1 MIKNCLLFIFIVL
14 GVISS
19 KAQKDSTKTKV
30 KSIKPLRLGV
40 KVGVPSILTVNA
52 EYVTPLLQNRVAVFG
67 DYMALSK
74 TIEEEKA
81 DYTNYEVGAN
91 IYLNSKGKGLY
102 LGVSYFSFDSNILFS
117 EVEFES
123 SYEDVTGNFKFN
135 TTNVKIG
142 AKFGRTF
149 YFRIEAGYAFGDIPE
164 YIVLTSSSGEKAI
177 EEIPDIPGITSSGLP
192 VFNFGIG
199 FSFL

>member
-1 MIKNCLLFIFIVL
+1 MKKYIVAIIVL
-14 GVISS
+14 FNVLNGM
-19 KAQKDSTKTKV
+19 AQKDSIEV
-30 KSIKPLRLGV
+30 KSIKPLRIGV

-52 EYVTPLLQNRVAVFG
+52 EYVTPLLGNRVAIFG
-67 DYMALSK
+67 DYMALSR
-74 TIEEEKA
+74 TIDEEEV

-102 LGVSYFSFDSNILFS
+102 VAISYFSFDANALFK
-117 EVEFES
+117 EVEFEN
-123 SYEDVTGNFKFN
+123 SYEDAAGNFKFN
-135 TTNVKIG
+135 TTNIKLG

-149 YFRIEAGYAFGDIPE
+149 YFRIEAGYGFGDIPE
-164 YIVLTSSSGEKAI
+164 EIILTSSSGETVT